1 MFKLIRKI
9 EDLNSWHASNS
20 KAIGLVPTMGNLHV
34 GHLSLV
40 NKSLNEN
47 SVTLVTIFV
56 NPKQFGPNEDFA
68 EYPRTLERD
77 CELLKEELDKFSGKE
92 LVVFAPASTDEIYPD
107 GFSTIISV
115 NGISEILCGAD
126 RPGHFDGVTTVVHRL
141 FNISKASTA
150 YFGQKDYQQV
160 KVIQRMVLDMGLQID
175 IKTLPI
181 SRDEDGLARSS
192 RNQYLTTEAR
202 QMALTLPKTLSQIEK
217 LLTSDSWLNSGVEI
231 NKILET
237 SLSDKR
243 WNYLEIKDANNLNE
257 VTPNTN
263 KVVILGAFKVDKTRL
278 IDNRLVKINY
288 A

>member
-9 EDLNSWHASNS
+9 EDLNTWHTSNS
-20 KAIGLVPTMGNLHV
+20 KAIGLVPTMGNLHA

-40 NKSLNEN
+40 NESLNEN

-56 NPKQFGPNEDFA
+56 NPKQFGPNEDFT
-68 EYPRTLERD
+68 EYPRTLKRD
-77 CELLKEELDKFSGKE
+77 CELLKEELDNFSGKE

-107 GFSTIISV
+107 GFSTTISV

-160 KVIQRMVLDMGLQID
+160 KVIQRMVLDLGLQID
-175 IKTLPI
+175 LKTLPI